1 MELTA
6 TFLWYGCFVFVCW
19 CPMRDTAA
27 MQILTN
33 DRKRRYSMYAL
44 LWAIPLIVTILA
56 ALSIAGSDLSD
67 HAGRLATLRAQRR
80 VNTTSAAAFKDQMEL
95 YATLFSADFDR
106 AQNREGYDT
115 TIEFVGVILLYLAMP
130 LYLYFIRIRISYDLE
145 KGGKRWCHKTEQ
157 LVDASNMISSA
168 PTASAVDD
176 KLRQDVEEM
185 SMRAPAPLIEASSQ
199 LSTSGRIGV
208 ESMEVVDIEAAPTS
222 SSATAPAPTASLV
235 RAPSGAPS
243 FAAAA
248 AIAALTVDADWNP
261 FGDRYR
267 KKALEKS
274 VSLLEKSA
282 MQQHV
287 AGFDGACCALK
298 KEGSGFGL
306 KKAVSAPTAALGLVR
321 MLTENVSSANLA
333 EGDDSKREYKPPK
346 RLQPGRGGGGGGG
359 GEDKRVSFAAPS
371 AAFSFSRK
379 MSQKI
384 SGGRSSGRRPSFV
397 PRIPTFRGA
406 AAKVSRIPSFGRG
419 AAKISPYPPRLS
431 STKSRSSSGLVKISA
446 EPTAEELLIA
456 VARRAAT
463 QLQSRIRMRIAKRKY
478 QLELQKRKD
487 WLRCFHWPIF
497 IFSIVDMIG
506 ANVMYELERR
516 GSVHQNWLIFSL
528 LFFTF
533 PAFIC
538 IVIDQKKRVPPRF
551 SLAHAIFLVSVLYR
565 MATRAAYVD
574 ILIHQEA
581 SKLIASTEEIPSSL
595 QEQSA
600 ELATMCGHFAIFLFV
615 TAVGK
620 MSLTLVSTN
629 HASLHL
635 LFPFQMFDFLF
646 LYSFFTVRSVKYE
659 VNWLTVLTQ
668 IALQVNIIGRN
679 SGYTDA
685 FVRRYLRYIVPCL
698 LGEAQLRK
706 SDPNDDPLFRLQ
718 SIARMSIQYDLA
730 DLTSIILTPSIIT
743 MFVWRDGWFT
753 LEGSGILIESCELPQ
768 LWLRFLMLLCI
779 KPVAAWLARH
789 ILITDMRK
797 TLLGK
802 ATMHGTSA
810 IAAGII
816 ASKRIHKEKKERK
829 AGETDFTEAEAAVQ
843 AKFGYSEDE
852 LMAVREDLTLT
863 DINFRLLR
871 AKQFRKWR
879 FFTCVAILQA
889 FAAFPVHVTAP
900 VYDLPPLMQDEWG
913 DLPLNSLRPSSWNAS
928 IGLDFLEK
936 SMDFNYGPRFQVP
949 RQSVWLYVDG
959 NFGHLKTAIDLD
971 GNRRGRDYT
980 AFNADTP
987 PEGVIAARCIA
998 HGWRIDGGPWEY
1010 EMIPSSKIKD
1020 LNQAK
1025 FDLEREELMFNV
1037 GEVLR

>member
-1 MELTA
+1 
-6 TFLWYGCFVFVCW
+6 
-19 CPMRDTAA
+19 
-27 MQILTN
+27 
-33 DRKRRYSMYAL
+33 
-44 LWAIPLIVTILA
+44 
-56 ALSIAGSDLSD
+56 
-67 HAGRLATLRAQRR
+67 
-80 VNTTSAAAFKDQMEL
+80 
-95 YATLFSADFDR
+95 
-106 AQNREGYDT
+106 
-115 TIEFVGVILLYLAMP
+115 
-130 LYLYFIRIRISYDLE
+130 
-145 KGGKRWCHKTEQ
+145 
-157 LVDASNMISSA
+157 
-168 PTASAVDD
+168 
-176 KLRQDVEEM
+176 
-185 SMRAPAPLIEASSQ
+185 
-199 LSTSGRIGV
+199 
-208 ESMEVVDIEAAPTS
+208 
-222 SSATAPAPTASLV
+222 
-235 RAPSGAPS
+235 
-243 FAAAA
+243 
-248 AIAALTVDADWNP
+248 
-261 FGDRYR
+261 
-267 KKALEKS
+267 
-274 VSLLEKSA
+274 
-282 MQQHV
+282 
-287 AGFDGACCALK
+287 
-298 KEGSGFGL
+298 
-306 KKAVSAPTAALGLVR
+306 
-321 MLTENVSSANLA
+321 
-333 EGDDSKREYKPPK
+333 
-346 RLQPGRGGGGGGG
+346 
-359 GEDKRVSFAAPS
+359 
-371 AAFSFSRK
+371 
-379 MSQKI
+379 
-384 SGGRSSGRRPSFV
+384 
-397 PRIPTFRGA
+397 
-406 AAKVSRIPSFGRG
+406 
-419 AAKISPYPPRLS
+419 
-431 STKSRSSSGLVKISA
+431 
-446 EPTAEELLIA
+446 
-456 VARRAAT
+456 
-463 QLQSRIRMRIAKRKY
+463 
-478 QLELQKRKD
+478 
-487 WLRCFHWPIF
+487 
-497 IFSIVDMIG
+497 
-506 ANVMYELERR
+506 
-516 GSVHQNWLIFSL
+516 
-528 LFFTF
+528 
-533 PAFIC
+533 
-538 IVIDQKKRVPPRF
+538 
-551 SLAHAIFLVSVLYR
+551 
-565 MATRAAYVD
+565 
-574 ILIHQEA
+574 
-581 SKLIASTEEIPSSL
+581 
-595 QEQSA
+595 
-600 ELATMCGHFAIFLFV
+600 MCGHFAIFLFV

-913 DLPLNSLRPSSWNAS
+913 DLPLGSLRPSSWNAS

-980 AFNADTP
+980 VFNADTP